1 MKFFGNRNILGYSLL
16 GTVFSLATLCADAQ
30 ERPSRRSSAE
40 QLYNSMEYAKAA
52 TALEKLVQV
61 NRPRTI
67 DMERLAD
74 SYRYINQYELA
85 ENWYARVIGQKDA
98 SQQARMHYAEVLKQ
112 QGKYAE
118 AKVQYQAY
126 REKYGDQELLGAA
139 ISGADSAVV
148 WMKNPT
154 RHQLKN
160 EQHINTSLAE
170 FGLVPT
176 SDGVLYA
183 GEPNSL
189 LNTRSGMT
197 GQAYLKV
204 YSASTEG
211 EMLNHPVIVQASFN
225 HSEYHVGPIA
235 TNAAEDIFFVT
246 RTYTGKESER
256 FKAEGAKWKKQNLEL
271 KIVKKKGDQYEEE
284 NFPYNNVKTYSVG
297 HAVLSTDEKTL
308 YYASDMPGGIG
319 GVDIWFS
326 ELMADGSWGNPTNAG
341 STINSKGDEMFPSV
355 FGNSLYFSSNGLVG
369 MGGLDIFKA
378 EGSKTQFSTPMNLG
392 YPINSA
398 SDDFAFV
405 QVSEDQIG
413 SKGYL
418 SSNRTG
424 GVGSDDIYSYGFR
437 KPKITIIL
445 EGLTKDRSTG
455 AILTG
460 TTVSLRESNGRIVAK
475 DLTNVNGLVR
485 FEVEPDTRF
494 SMLGEKSGYLS
505 DSLAIAG
512 IMATRDTVVRY
523 TLHLQPVM
531 KVGTKFVLE
540 NIHYDFD
547 KHNIRPDAA
556 LILDKLVATMR
567 DNPTLKIELSSHTDS
582 RGSDSYNMK
591 LSQRRAESAVNYIIS
606 RGIDRDRLV
615 AKGYGETRLVNRCSN
630 GVPCTVA
637 EHQANR
643 RTEVEVLAY

>member
-1 MKFFGNRNILGYSLL
+1 MKFFGNRNRIGYSLL
-16 GTVFSLATLCADAQ
+16 CMALSLATLSVDAQ

-40 QLYNSMEYAKAA
+40 QLYHSMEYANAA
-52 TALEKLVQV
+52 TALEKLVDV
-61 NRPRTI
+61 KKPRTM

-74 SYRYINQYELA
+74 SYRYINRYELA
-85 ENWYARVIGQKDA
+85 ENWYARVIGKKDA
-98 SQQARMHYAEVLKQ
+98 SKDVLLKYAEVLKQ

-118 AKVQYQAY
+118 AKAQYQTY
-126 REKYGDQELLGAA
+126 MDKYGDQALLTTA
-139 ISGADSAVV
+139 ITGADSAVS

-160 EQHINTSLAE
+160 EKNINTSLAE
-170 FGLVPT
+170 FGVFPT
-176 SDGVLYA
+176 SAARLYI
-183 GEPNSL
+183 GEPSGL
-189 LNTRSGMT
+189 LDKKSGMT

-211 EMLNHPVIVQASFN
+211 EMLNHPVIMQASFN
-225 HSEYHVGPIA
+225 NSEYHVGLIT
-235 TNAAEDIFFVT
+235 TNKNEDVMFVT
-246 RTYTGKESER
+246 RTYTGKDSER
-256 FKAEGAKWKKQNLEL
+256 FKAMGSKWRKQNLEL
-271 KIVKKKGDQYEEE
+271 KIFRKKGDQFEEE
-284 NFPYNNVKTYSVG
+284 NFRYNNVKEYSLG

-308 YYASDMPGGIG
+308 YYASDMPGGMG

-326 ELMADGSWGNPTNAG
+326 ELQSDGSWGTPMNAG
-341 STINSKGDEMFPSV
+341 SIINTSGDEMFPAV

-369 MGGLDIFKA
+369 MGGLDIFRA
-378 EGSKTQFSTPMNLG
+378 DGSKGDFAKPINLG
-392 YPINSA
+392 YPINSP

-405 QVSEDQIG
+405 QLSEDQDG
-413 SKGYL
+413 AKGYL

-424 GVGSDDIYSYGFR
+424 GAGSDDIYSYSYR

-445 EGLTKDRSTG
+445 EGLTKDKSTG

-460 TTVSLRESNGRIVAK
+460 AAVSLRELDGRIVAK
-475 DLTNVNGLVR
+475 DLTNTNGLVS
-485 FEVEPDTRF
+485 FQVEANKGF
-494 SMLGEKSGYLS
+494 KMLGEKSGYLS
-505 DSLAIAG
+505 DSLAILG
-512 IMATRDTVVRY
+512 IQSTRDTVVRY
-523 TLHLQPVM
+523 TLNLQPVM
-531 KVGTKFVLE
+531 KVGTRFVLE

-582 RGSDSYNMK
+582 RGSDSYNIK
-591 LSQRRAESAVNYIIS
+591 LSQRRAESAVHYIIS
-606 RGIDRDRLV
+606 KGIARDRLV
-615 AKGYGETRLVNRCSN
+615 AKGYGEARLLNHCGNGVRCS
-630 GVPCTVA
+630 VA